1 MRLQVHI
8 KWFHKSFRLRKME
21 FCCIISTFGSKLI
34 KSDDDGDSSHY
45 FNNLTSLHS
54 RLLCWKSLTMTHVL
68 NLEDFFAQR
77 SQRSGKRDE
86 KECFSLIFSWCTDDW
101 LPQLFCCGQI
111 KLSSWLADV
120 YLPRISLFHSIL
132 FWMFSMNLWLTC
144 WFNCTWVSYRVNRN
158 STFSKL
164 LGSFHV
170 NGHWLFHLFLP
181 SLHHD
186 NKK

>member
-1 MRLQVHI
+1 MMMV
-8 KWFHKSFRLRKME
+8 
-21 FCCIISTFGSKLI
+21 T
-34 KSDDDGDSSHY
+34 SSHY

-68 NLEDFFAQR
+68 NLEDFSA
-77 SQRSGKRDE
+77 QRSGKRDE
-86 KECFSLIFSWCTDDW
+86 KECFSLIFSWCTDW

-132 FWMFSMNLWLTC
+132 FWMFSMNLWLLVGLT
-144 WFNCTWVSYRVNRN
+144 NCTWVSYKANRN

>member
-1 MRLQVHI
+1 MMMV
-8 KWFHKSFRLRKME
+8 
-21 FCCIISTFGSKLI
+21 T
-34 KSDDDGDSSHY
+34 SSHY

-54 RLLCWKSLTMTHVL
+54 RLLCWKSLRMTHVL
-68 NLEDFFAQR
+68 NLEDFFA
-77 SQRSGKRDE
+77 QRSGKRDE
-86 KECFSLIFSWCTDDW
+86 KECFSLIFSWCTDW

-132 FWMFSMNLWLTC
+132 FWMFSMNLWLLVGLT
-144 WFNCTWVSYRVNRN
+144 NCTWVSYKANRN

-186 NKK
+186 KKKVVLHIKFGNEKSSETSDWFFFLLFEICHWQVH